1 MPHVCHSSP
10 DRKASPSVEEGPF
23 PYCACIISSKYL
35 IGQGKL
41 YGIVQ
46 STEAKP
52 IPDHSG
58 RTLQSYVAKNVD
70 IGNDGELD

>member
-10 DRKASPSVEEGPF
+10 DRKESPSVEEVTF
-23 PYCACIISSKYL
+23 PYCACIISPKYL

-46 STEAKP
+46 SPEAKL

-58 RTLQSYVAKNVD
+58 RALQSYMAKNVD